1 MKSRVARPSE
11 AAPGAPS
18 PDPFA
23 GRLTFRV
30 GEVANLLG
38 VCRRSLER
46 EISAGRFPK
55 ADVQFRRMPLWRV
68 ETIRRWLAEGGT
80 SR

>member
-1 MKSRVARPSE
+1 MGKAARP
-11 AAPGAPS
+11 AAPPPGDPS
-18 PDPFA
+18 PDPFV
-23 GRLTFRV
+23 GRLTYRI
-30 GEVANLLG
+30 GEVAGVLG

-68 ETIRRWLAEGGT
+68 ETIRAWIERGGH
-80 SR
+80 